1 MARRSFQKGWVSD
14 GVRTSRGVV
23 YKIRY
28 RLPGA
33 DGKWIHKTET
43 LYDQDGKKAARDV
56 LKERLTGVSKAVPG
70 ADKLTLD
77 DFVQAQWRPY
87 LTRKKIKPSTIAS
100 YESALN
106 AHITPALGAMKLVQI
121 APLHIENFVQ
131 EKARSGR
138 AAKTVRNLV
147 AVLQSIFSLAVDDDL
162 IEKSPV
168 RDKHKPT
175 PSRKEKSAWSGEQ
188 VRAILNGAPQ
198 KYRALFTTAALTGG
212 RLGELLALQWKHIN
226 LRESTLRIE
235 QSLWHGKLVPPK
247 TANSVRTIRFGNALG
262 STLSDHFNQAAYRT
276 TDSFVFCKPDGSP
289 LHPDVLRKD
298 VLYPVLDRLGIER
311 IKAGSGFHCF
321 RHSAG
326 SFVNAQTGNLKLAQE
341 LLGHSSFGVTADI
354 YTHVSEDGQRDAA
367 SAVEREI
374 FGDLV
379 QSKPV
384 IEADNSSAA
393 VN

>member
-14 GVRTSRGVV
+14 GMRTSRGVV

-28 RLPGA
+28 RLPGG

-43 LYDQDGKKAARDV
+43 LYDLKGKKAARDV
-56 LKERLTGVSKAVPG
+56 LDERIKGVSRRAPD

-77 DFVQAQWRPY
+77 DFVQAHWRPY

-100 YESALN
+100 YESALD
-106 AHITPALGAMKLVQI
+106 AHITPSLGAMKLVQI

-131 EKARSGR
+131 EKTRSGR

-175 PSRKEKSAWSGEQ
+175 ASRKEKSVWSGQQ
-188 VRAILNGAPQ
+188 VRAILNTAPQ
-198 KYRALFTTAALTGG
+198 KYRALFTTAALTGA

-226 LRESTLRIE
+226 LREGTLLIE

-247 TANSVRTIRFGNALG
+247 TANSVRTIRFANALG
-262 STLSDHFNQAAYRT
+262 STLAAHFNQAEFRT
-276 TDSFVFCKPDGSP
+276 ADSFVFCKPGGSP

-354 YTHVSEDGQRDAA
+354 YTHVGEDGQRDAA
-367 SAVEREI
+367 SAVERQI
-374 FGDLV
+374 FGDSL
-379 QSKPV
+379 
-384 IEADNSSAA
+384 SAVPNPGSGAGNGA